1 MKQLNCPPCAGQDCQ
16 QGRACPVRTTRQ
28 RAGKPADY
36 NDAIW
41 IAKTNAELE
50 EELEKQWRRDLKS
63 IVFIAS
69 CILSFA
75 IIVLVTAS

>member
-1 MKQLNCPPCAGQDCQ
+1 MNCCDDNGDCR
-16 QGRACPVRTTRQ
+16 QGRDCPVSTCRQ

-36 NDAIW
+36 NSPIW
-41 IAKTNAELE
+41 LARQQEELDAELE
-50 EELEKQWRRDLKS
+50 RQWKRDLKS

-69 CILSFA
+69 CIVTFA

>member
-1 MKQLNCPPCAGQDCQ
+1 MTDKHP
-16 QGRACPVRTTRQ
+16 RQ

-36 NDAIW
+36 NDPVW
-41 IAKTNAELE
+41 IAKSQEELDAELE
-50 EELEKQWRRDLKS
+50 RQWRRDLKS

>member
-1 MKQLNCPPCAGQDCQ
+1 MTDKHP
-16 QGRACPVRTTRQ
+16 RQ
-28 RAGKPADY
+28 RAGRPADY
-36 NDAIW
+36 NDAVW

-50 EELEKQWRRDLKS
+50 EELDRQWKRDLRS

-69 CILSFA
+69 CIVTFA

>member
-1 MKQLNCPPCAGQDCQ
+1 MTKFHG
-16 QGRACPVRTTRQ
+16 
-28 RAGKPADY
+28 
-36 NDAIW
+36 DAIW
-41 IAKTNAELE
+41 LAKQEEELE
-50 EELEKQWRRDLKS
+50 RELEKQWRRDLKS